1 MRTFPKK
8 QLFLGIVLLVVSVC
22 LHLVFG
28 SVSISFV
35 DIVSGNL
42 SDLDATIIKD
52 LRWPKVLTSI
62 CIGAGLS
69 AAGLLMQAL
78 FRNALAGPS
87 ILGVSSGASMGVAL
101 FVLGPATWWFAN
113 LDLLWG
119 KVLSAFIGC
128 LLVMSLVLLLTKKVK
143 SNIAILI
150 VGVMIGSIASSLVGF
165 LQFISN
171 AEDLQS
177 FVLWTLGS
185 TFIEDSSMLS
195 VLMIL
200 TGFGVIALL
209 LRKNGIKYLLLPQEQ
224 AQLLGLNIVSL
235 KRYYIIVSCVLVGV
249 ITAFCGPIA
258 FVGLM
263 VPHAVR
269 YLSKEDNPSLLLL
282 PCLIFGAAIMV
293 FSSWLASLPGSELS
307 VPINIVTSMF
317 GAPIVIL
324 LLLKSRWKNG

>member
-1 MRTFPKK
+1 MKVLPKTY
-8 QLFLGIVLLVVSVC
+8 LILALILLIVSVF

-28 SVSISFV
+28 SVVIAFL
-35 DIVSGNL
+35 DIVSGNVNEI
-42 SDLDATIIKD
+42 DATIIKEI
-52 LRWPKVLTSI
+52 RWPKVLTSI

-69 AAGLLMQAL
+69 GAGLLMQAL

-87 ILGVSSGASMGVAL
+87 ILGISSGASMGVAL
-101 FVLGPATWWFAN
+101 FVLGPAAWWFSS

-119 KVLSAFIGC
+119 KVLSAFLGC
-128 LLVMSLVLLLTKKVK
+128 FLVMSLVLLLTKKVK

-177 FVLWTLGS
+177 FILWTLGS
-185 TFIEDSSMLS
+185 TFIEDSKMLF
-195 VLMIL
+195 VLIL
-200 TGFGVIALL
+200 LTSLGLFALL
-209 LRKNGIKYLLLPQEQ
+209 IRKNGIKYLLLPQEQ
-224 AQLLGLNIVSL
+224 VQLLGLNIVSL
-235 KRYYIIVSCVLVGV
+235 KRYYIIVCCVMVGV

-269 YLSKEDNPSLLLL
+269 YLTKEDNPSLLLL
-282 PCLIFGAAIMV
+282 PCILYGAAIMV

-307 VPINIVTSMF
+307 VPINIITSLF
-317 GAPIVIL
+317 GAPVVII
-324 LLLKSRWKNG
+324 LLLKSRWRNG